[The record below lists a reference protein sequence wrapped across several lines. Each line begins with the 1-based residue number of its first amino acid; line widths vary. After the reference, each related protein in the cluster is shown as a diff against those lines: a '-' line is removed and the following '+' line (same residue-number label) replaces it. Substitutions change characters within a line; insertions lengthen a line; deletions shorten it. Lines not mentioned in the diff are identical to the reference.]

1 MDSSLWTVVD
11 LLTVKASSVTSE
23 KSDLFVPSKVKVRP
37 IRMFQITVLTL
48 RYLKSETKPLEK
60 WMVILG
66 QG

>member
-48 RYLKSETKPLEK
+48 RYLKSKTKPLEK
-60 WMVILG
+60 
-66 QG
+66 